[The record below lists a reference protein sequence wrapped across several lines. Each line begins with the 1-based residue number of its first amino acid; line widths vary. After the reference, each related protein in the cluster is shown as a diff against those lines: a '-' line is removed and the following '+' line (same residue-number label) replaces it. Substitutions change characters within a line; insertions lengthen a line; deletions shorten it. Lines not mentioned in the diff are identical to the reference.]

1 MNKKKVQRVEIR
13 SFSQTTNFFSNIL
26 IALFAFSCVL
36 PFIFVIAISF
46 TDESILSTQ
55 GYSFWPKTLS
65 TFGYTFL
72 FDQMQNKIFQAL
84 FVTVLVTVVGT
95 LI

>member
-26 IALFAFSCVL
+26 IAIFAFFLVCYHL
-36 PFIFVIAISF
+36 FFVIAISF

-55 GYSFWPKTLS
+55 KGIVSGLKHLVHL
-65 TFGYTFL
+65 G
-72 FDQMQNKIFQAL
+72 IL
-84 FVTVLVTVVGT
+84 FV
-95 LI
+95 